1 LDMLVKAAED
11 LVISVGKDHGAKG
24 EAHN

>member
-1 LDMLVKAAED
+1 LDMLVKATED
-11 LVISVGKDHGAKG
+11 LVISVGKDHGAKD